1 MTLFKSKILYLL
13 FNKDNSLLLAIEEI
27 ITRINNDINKKNLQF
42 LVDFN
47 KEFKSGLTIEFDDV
61 NPLDTLFEIENI
73 TITMLLTLSC
83 CQLRYIEDVNRFKD
97 ALMKE
102 EKKIKEISKEYSK
115 WFNGELYNKNIEK
128 LKELLL

>member
-1 MTLFKSKILYLL
+1 M
-13 FNKDNSLLLAIEEI
+13 
-27 ITRINNDINKKNLQF
+27 QF

-47 KEFKSGLTIEFDDV
+47 KEFKTGLTIEFDDV
-61 NPLDTLFEIENI
+61 NTLDKLFEIENIDFKAEKKENKI
-73 TITMLLTLSC
+73 TITMLLTISC
-83 CQLRYIEDVNRFKD
+83 CQLRYIEDVNKFKD

-102 EKKIKEISKEYSK
+102 EQKIEEISKEYSK